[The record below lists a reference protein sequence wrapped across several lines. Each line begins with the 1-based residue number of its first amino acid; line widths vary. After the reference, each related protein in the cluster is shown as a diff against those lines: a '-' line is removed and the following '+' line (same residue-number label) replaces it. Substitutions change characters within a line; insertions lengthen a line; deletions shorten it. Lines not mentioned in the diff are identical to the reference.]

1 MPGTPGMPGAGAQPG
16 LTGPG
21 VRPPN
26 LPPSPPPGGP
36 GFGPAAGGAAAGAG
50 AGAAAG
56 AAAAGGLPPLIT
68 IILGA
73 LGTLIGL
80 ILVGGLLI
88 FTGTPQACAARDIQ
102 YSAAASQELR
112 AQWRALAQRGGTGNF
127 NEVQATSRGVDYIN
141 EKDAPV
147 EELQVYFCPQG
158 YAEASGKVKI
168 MGLKSKVVVRG
179 TLNLSGAQPEIE
191 IQSVRAGN
199 LPSAA
204 ARPVVNAILNA
215 GNLKTLDIN
224 ERITQLTYTDG
235 QVAVTVTR

>member
-1 MPGTPGMPGAGAQPG
+1 M
-16 LTGPG
+16 
-21 VRPPN
+21 
-26 LPPSPPPGGP
+26 PSPQGLATPPTQPPVFAPGSKPPVSGGP
-36 GFGPAAGGAAAGAG
+36 GFGPVAGGVG
-50 AGAAAG
+50 AGAAK
-56 AAAAGGLPPLIT
+56 GGLPPILT
-68 IILGA
+68 ILLGA

-88 FTGTPQACAARDIQ
+88 FTGSPTPCAARDIA
-102 YSAAASQELR
+102 YSSAASQELR
-112 AQWRALAQRGGTGNF
+112 TQWRALAQRGGTGNF
-127 NEVQATSRGVDYIN
+127 TETQATSRGVDYVN

-147 EELQVYFCPQG
+147 EELQVYFCQQG

-179 TLNLSGAQPEIE
+179 TLDLSGPQPEIV

-204 ARPVVNAILNA
+204 AKPVVNAILNA

-224 ERITQLTYTDG
+224 ERITQLTYSDA